1 MPLCL
6 LSLPCTWVVDA
17 TRLRHETLVPVLGFK
32 IEGLALCLDL
42 GSRV

>member
-1 MPLCL
+1 L
-6 LSLPCTWVVDA
+6 L